1 MAQIAG
7 GEPSN
12 EVLTEPPDHGAR
24 VPAATHVSAAP
35 PCSLLL
41 SPLPTSPHARI
52 RTHGAQRASPIP
64 VLPQAYRP
72 LNPSLEPYRHR
83 LFSRALP
90 PKRIPPR
97 WRGHFCA
104 LCHLRLPQI
113 LLAPSFYSTLLFA
126 SQRGDGASSAASSA
140 ASSVDQGVVAALT
153 ARVANFERRFGTE
166 FKAIYH
172 KARTPPPAAPVP
184 PTHACATYTFELLS
198 HPWWIFEADT

>member
-1 MAQIAG
+1 M
-7 GEPSN
+7 S
-12 EVLTEPPDHGAR
+12 
-24 VPAATHVSAAP
+24 AP

-97 WRGHFCA
+97 WRGLFGA

-113 LLAPSFYSTLLFA
+113 LLAPSFYSTSLFA
-126 SQRGDGASSAASSA
+126 SQRGDGASSAASSI
-140 ASSVDQGVVAALT
+140 DQGVVAALT
-153 ARVANFERRFGTE
+153 ARVANFERSVGTE
-166 FKAIYH
+166 IIAITH
-172 KARTPPPAAPVP
+172 KARSPPLAAPVP
-184 PTHACATYTFELLS
+184 PTHACAAYTFELLS